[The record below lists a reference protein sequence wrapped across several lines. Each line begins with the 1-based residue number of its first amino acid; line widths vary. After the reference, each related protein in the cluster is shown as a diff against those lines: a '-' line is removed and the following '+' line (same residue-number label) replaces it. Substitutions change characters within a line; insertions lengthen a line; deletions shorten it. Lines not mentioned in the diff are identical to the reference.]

1 MPENSEP
8 LMPVPEEFRQLGI
21 RLFGGDMLSRNGQ
34 LARHDPL
41 RLAYNV
47 MLCAETFD
55 PREGEARGYDRLLLR
70 KG

>member
-1 MPENSEP
+1 M
-8 LMPVPEEFRQLGI
+8 

-47 MLCAETFD
+47 MLAAVTFAH
-55 PREGEARGYDRLLLR
+55 REGELGDYDRLLLR

>member
-1 MPENSEP
+1 MPEGSEP
-8 LMPVPEEFRQLGI
+8 LMPLTEDFRRLRV

-47 MLCAETFD
+47 MLAAETFAH
-55 PREGEARGYDRLLLR
+55 REGDLGDYHRLLLR